1 MNIPRRQIS
10 RVLVL
15 LLLLYAAAL
24 VFRIDLPTQP
34 APEQAAQQA
43 GWYAAYFTNPQF
55 GAEANH
61 SGGPDEVLAA
71 AIDAADRSV
80 DLAVYELDLWSVRD
94 ALARAHSRGVTVRL
108 VTESDYLGQAEIQSL
123 VAAGIQVRGDE
134 RDPLMHDKFI
144 IIDGAEVWTGSMN
157 LTAGS
162 AYRSNNNLLR
172 VRSTWLAEQYRR
184 EFEEMFLLNLFGA
197 LSQPGLSIPAS
208 LIEGVQVEVRF
219 SPDDRVAERIVELI
233 RGAQRSIQI
242 MAYNL
247 TLDEISDAILERAR
261 AGVVVQGVFDAGQA
275 KNQGS
280 DVERLAQAGLDVW
293 LDGSPGLM
301 HHKVIVV
308 DGELLITGS
317 YNFSRSAEER
327 NDENVLF
334 IFSPEL
340 ADQYRMEFE
349 RVLAEASG

>member
-1 MNIPRRQIS
+1 MTIPRRQIS
-10 RVLVL
+10 RVLML

-24 VFRIDLPTQP
+24 VLRIDLTAQP
-34 APEQAAQQA
+34 APEQAAEQP

-55 GAEANH
+55 GAEAGLT
-61 SGGPDEVLAA
+61 GGPDEVLAA
-71 AIDAADRSV
+71 AIDAADQSV
-80 DLAVYELDLWSVRD
+80 DLAIYELDLWSVRD
-94 ALARAHSRGVTVRL
+94 ALVRAQSRGVTVRL
-108 VTESDYLGQAEIQSL
+108 VTESDNLGQDEVQSL
-123 VAAGIQVRGDE
+123 AAAGIQVRGDE
-134 RDPLMHDKFI
+134 RDPLMHDKFV

-162 AYRSNNNLLR
+162 AYRSYNNLLR
-172 VRSTWLAEQYRR
+172 VRSSWLAEQYRS
-184 EFEEMFLLNLFGA
+184 EFEEMYLLDRFGA
-197 LSQPGLSIPAS
+197 LSLPTLSIPAS

-219 SPDDRVAERIVELI
+219 SPDDQVAERIVELI
-233 RGAQRSIQI
+233 HDSRRSIQI

-261 AGVVVQGVFDAGQA
+261 AGVVVQGVFDEGQA

-280 DVERLAQAGLDVW
+280 DVERLAQAGLDLW

-301 HHKVIVV
+301 HHKVIIV

-334 IFSPEL
+334 LFSPEL
-340 ADQYRMEFE
+340 AELYRLEFE
-349 RVLAEASG
+349 RVLAEATG

>member
-1 MNIPRRQIS
+1 MSVPRRQIS
-10 RVLVL
+10 QVLML

-24 VFRIDLPTQP
+24 VFRIDLPAQS
-34 APEQAAQQA
+34 APEPTARMA

-71 AIDAADRSV
+71 AIDAADQSV

-94 ALARAHSRGVTVRL
+94 ALVRAQSRGVTVRV
-108 VTESDYLGQAEIQSL
+108 VTESDNLGQAEIQSL
-123 VAAGIQVRGDE
+123 AAAGIQLRGDE
-134 RDPLMHDKFI
+134 RDPLMHNKFVV
-144 IIDGAEVWTGSMN
+144 IDGAEVWTGSMN

-162 AYRSNNNLLR
+162 AYRSNNNLLW

-184 EFEEMFLLNLFGA
+184 EFEEMYLLDRFGA
-197 LSQPGLSIPAS
+197 LSLPTLSIPAS
-208 LIEGVQVEVRF
+208 LVEGVQVEVRF

-233 RGAQRSIQI
+233 RGAQHNIQI

-247 TLDEISDAILERAR
+247 TLDEISEAILDRALS
-261 AGVVVQGVFDAGQA
+261 GVVVQGVFDEGQA

-280 DVERLAQAGLDVW
+280 DVARLAQAGLDIW

-301 HHKVIVV
+301 HHKVIIV

-340 ADQYRMEFE
+340 ADQYRLEFE

>member
-1 MNIPRRQIS
+1 MTIPRRQIS
-10 RVLVL
+10 RILTL

-24 VFRIDLPTQP
+24 VFRIDLPAQP
-34 APEQAAQQA
+34 APEQAAEQA

-55 GAEANH
+55 GAGANL

-71 AIDAADRSV
+71 AIDAADQSV
-80 DLAVYELDLWSVRD
+80 DLAVYELELWSVTD
-94 ALARAHSRGVTVRL
+94 ALVRAHSRGVTVRL
-108 VTESDYLGQAEIQSL
+108 VTESDNLGQTEIQSL
-123 VAAGIQVRGDE
+123 EAAGIQVRGDE
-134 RDPLMHDKFI
+134 RDPLMHDKFV
-144 IIDGAEVWTGSMN
+144 IIDGAELWTGSMN
-157 LTAGS
+157 LTVGS

-172 VRSTWLAEQYRR
+172 VSSTWLAEQYRR
-184 EFEEMFLLNLFGA
+184 EFEEMFVLDMFGA
-197 LSQPGLSIPAS
+197 LSLPELEIPGS
-208 LIEGVQVEVRF
+208 LIEGVRVEVRF

-233 RGAQRSIQI
+233 GGAQRSIQI

-247 TLDEISDAILERAR
+247 TLDEISDAILDRAQ
-261 AGVVVQGVFDAGQA
+261 AGVLVQGVFDKGQA

-301 HHKVIVV
+301 HHKVIVI

-334 IFSPEL
+334 LFSPEL
-340 ADQYRMEFE
+340 ADQYRLEFE
-349 RVLAEASG
+349 RVLAEARG

>member
-1 MNIPRRQIS
+1 MTIPRRQIS

-24 VFRIDLPTQP
+24 VFRIDLPPQP
-34 APEQAAQQA
+34 APERTDEQP
-43 GWYAAYFTNPQF
+43 GWYAVYFTNPQF
-55 GAEANH
+55 GAEA
-61 SGGPDEVLAA
+61 SLVGGPDEVLAA
-71 AIDAADRSV
+71 AIDAADQSI
-80 DLAVYELDLWSVRD
+80 DLAVYELDLMSVRD

-108 VTESDYLGQAEIQSL
+108 VTESDNLGQAEIQWL
-123 VAAGIQVRGDE
+123 ATTGIQMRGDE

-144 IIDGAEVWTGSMN
+144 ILDGAEIWTGSMN
-157 LTAGS
+157 LTVGS

-172 VRSTWLAEQYRR
+172 VRSTWLAQQYRR
-184 EFEEMFLLNLFGA
+184 EFDEMFLLDQFGA
-197 LSQPGLSIPAS
+197 LSLPGLSIPAS
-208 LIEGVQVEVRF
+208 LIEGVQVEVGF

-233 RGAQRSIQI
+233 SGAQRSIQI

-261 AGVVVQGVFDAGQA
+261 AGVLVQGVFDEGQA

-280 DVERLAQAGLDVW
+280 DVERLAQAGLDIW

-301 HHKVIVV
+301 HHKVIVI

-349 RVLAEASG
+349 RVLVEASG

>member
-1 MNIPRRQIS
+1 MTIPRRQIS

-24 VFRIDLPTQP
+24 VFRIDLPARP
-34 APEQAAQQA
+34 APEQDAEQA
-43 GWYAAYFTNPQF
+43 GWYAVYFTNPQF
-55 GAEANH
+55 GADATL

-71 AIDAADRSV
+71 AIDAADQSI
-80 DLAVYELDLWSVRD
+80 DLAVYQLDLWSVGD
-94 ALARAHSRGVTVRL
+94 ALARAHSRGVTIRL
-108 VTESDYLGQAEIQSL
+108 VTESDNLGQPEIQSL
-123 VAAGIQVRGDE
+123 AAAGIQVRGDE
-134 RDPLMHDKFI
+134 RSPLMHDKFV

-157 LTAGS
+157 LTVGS

-172 VRSTWLAEQYRR
+172 VRSSWLAEQYRR
-184 EFEEMFLLNLFGA
+184 EFEEMFLLDRFGA
-197 LSQPGLSIPAS
+197 LSLPALSIPAS

-233 RGAQRSIQI
+233 RGAQHSIRI

-247 TLDEISDAILERAR
+247 TLDEISDAILERAQ
-261 AGVVVQGVFDAGQA
+261 AGVVVQGVFDEGQA

-280 DVERLAQAGLDVW
+280 DVERLAQAGLDIW

-340 ADQYRMEFE
+340 AELYRLEFE

>member
-1 MNIPRRQIS
+1 MTLARRRAS
-10 RVLVL
+10 RILML

-24 VFRIDLPTQP
+24 VFRIDLPAQP
-34 APEQAAQQA
+34 APEQATEQA

-55 GAEANH
+55 GAEANL

-71 AIDAADRSV
+71 AIDAAGQSI
-80 DLAVYELDLWSVRD
+80 DLAMYELDLWSVRD

-108 VTESDYLGQAEIQSL
+108 VTESDNLGQAEIQSL
-123 VAAGIQVRGDE
+123 ASAGIQVQGDS
-134 RDPLMHDKFI
+134 RDPLMHDKFV
-144 IIDGAEVWTGSMN
+144 IIDGAQIWTGSMN
-157 LTAGS
+157 LTVGS

-172 VRSTWLAEQYRR
+172 VSSSWLAEQYRR
-184 EFEEMFLLNLFGA
+184 EFEEMFLLDRFGA
-197 LSQPGLSIPAS
+197 LSLPTLSDPAS

-233 RGAQRSIQI
+233 HGAQRSIQI

-247 TLDEISDAILERAR
+247 TLDEISDAILERAQ
-261 AGVVVQGVFDAGQA
+261 AGVIVQGVFDEGQA

-280 DVERLAQAGLDVW
+280 DVERLAQAGLSIW

-340 ADQYRMEFE
+340 ADQYRLEFE
-349 RVLAEASG
+349 RVLAEAGG